1 MTRVRSDTRV
11 FWDVDTQVDFI
22 QPDGKLYVAGA
33 ETIVGN
39 LAALT
44 DFAHTSGI
52 RIVGSSDSHTVGD
65 DELSDKPDF
74 VDTYPPHCL
83 AGTPGQARIPETT
96 LRDVLVV
103 EPEAAPAEVLKRL
116 SGHDGDILFHK
127 RYFDVFTN
135 PNVGPVID
143 ALAIDE
149 VVLYGVALDVCNRY
163 AVEGLLERYPG
174 LPITLVTD
182 AVRAINEDARDELLT
197 DWQRRGVE
205 LTRTAEIVNEAG

>member
-1 MTRVRSDTRV
+1 MTRIPSDACV

-22 QPDGKLYVAGA
+22 HPNGKLHVAGA

-44 DFAHTSGI
+44 DFAHANGI
-52 RIVGSSDSHTVGD
+52 RIVGSSDSHAPTD
-65 DELSDKPDF
+65 DELSETPDF
-74 VDTYPPHCL
+74 ADTYPPHCL
-83 AGTPGQARIPETT
+83 AGTPGQQRIPETA

-103 EPEAAPAEVLKRL
+103 EPDDATADVLERL
-116 SGHDGDILFHK
+116 PGHAGDILFHK

-135 PNVGPVID
+135 PNVGPVVQ
-143 ALAIDE
+143 ALAVDE

-182 AVRAINEDARDELLT
+182 AVRAINEDRRGELLA
-197 DWQRRGVE
+197 DWQRRGVR
-205 LTRTAEIVNEAG
+205 LARTVEIIAKPR

>member
-1 MTRVRSDTRV
+1 MTRA

-22 QPDGKLYVAGA
+22 HPNGKLHVPGA

-44 DFAHTSGI
+44 SFAHSSGI
-52 RIVGSSDSHTVGD
+52 RIVGSSDSHTLND
-65 DELSDKPDF
+65 DELSEEPDF

-83 AGTPGQARIPETT
+83 AGTPGQARIPETA

-103 EPEAAPAEVLKRL
+103 EPEDAPAEVLKRL

-197 DWQRRGVE
+197 DWQHRRVK
-205 LTRTAEIVNEAG
+205 LTRTAEVVNEAG

>member
-1 MTRVRSDTRV
+1 MTRV

-22 QPDGKLYVAGA
+22 HPDGKLHVAGA
-33 ETIVGN
+33 ETIVGC

-44 DFAHTSGI
+44 DYAHANGI
-52 RIVGSSDSHTVGD
+52 RIVGSSDSHAPTD
-65 DELSDKPDF
+65 DELSEEPDF

-83 AGTPGQARIPETT
+83 AGTPGQQRIPETT
-96 LRDVLVV
+96 LRDVLMV
-103 EPEAAPAEVLKRL
+103 EPDDATAETLERL
-116 SGHDGDILFHK
+116 QDHAGDILFHK

-135 PNVGPVID
+135 PNVGPVVD

-174 LPITLVTD
+174 LPITVVTD
-182 AVRAINEDARDELLT
+182 AVRAINEDRRGELLD
-197 DWQRRGVE
+197 DWQRRGVR
-205 LTRTAEIVNEAG
+205 LARTREIVHSKLGMPHV

>member
-1 MTRVRSDTRV
+1 MTV

-22 QPDGKLYVAGA
+22 NPNGKLYVAGA

-44 DFAHTSGI
+44 DFAHSSGI
-52 RIVGSSDSHTVGD
+52 RIVGSSDSHALND
-65 DELSDKPDF
+65 DELSDEPDF

-83 AGTPGQARIPETT
+83 AGTPGQERIPETA

-103 EPEAAPAEVLKRL
+103 EPDDTPAEVLKRL
-116 SGHDGDILFHK
+116 PDHSGDILFHK

-174 LPITLVTD
+174 LPITVVTD
-182 AVRAINEDARDELLT
+182 AVRAINEDARDELLA
-197 DWQRRGVE
+197 DWQRRGVK
-205 LTRTAEIVNEAG
+205 LTRTAEVVGQAG

>member
-1 MTRVRSDTRV
+1 MTRALPTRV

-22 QPDGKLYVAGA
+22 RPDGKLHVSGA

-44 DFAHTSGI
+44 NHAHANGI
-52 RIVGSSDSHTVGD
+52 RIVGSSDSHAPTD
-65 DELSDKPDF
+65 DELSDTPDF

-83 AGTPGQARIPETT
+83 AGTPGQKRIPETA
-96 LRDVLVV
+96 LRDTLVV
-103 EPEAAPAEVLKRL
+103 EPDDATAKILARLPA
-116 SGHDGDILFHK
+116 HDGDILFHK

-135 PNVGPVID
+135 PNVGPVVD

-174 LPITLVTD
+174 LPITVVTD
-182 AVRAINEDARDELLT
+182 AVRAINEDRRGELLG
-197 DWQRRGVE
+197 DWQRRGVR
-205 LTRTAEIVNEAG
+205 LARTVEIVAKPR

>member
-1 MTRVRSDTRV
+1 MTRI

-22 QPDGKLYVAGA
+22 HPDGKLHVDGA
-33 ETIVGN
+33 ETIIGN

-44 DFAHTSGI
+44 EYAHANGI
-52 RIVGSSDSHTVGD
+52 RIIGSSDSHALND
-65 DELSDKPDF
+65 DELSDEPDF

-83 AGTPGQARIPETT
+83 AGTPGQERIPETA
-96 LRDVLVV
+96 LCDVLVV
-103 EPEAAPAEVLKRL
+103 EPDDATAEVLDRL
-116 SGHDGDILFHK
+116 PAHGGDILFHK

-163 AVEGLLERYPG
+163 AVEGLLDRYPG
-174 LPITLVTD
+174 LPIIVVTD
-182 AVRAINEDARDELLT
+182 AVRAIDEDRRSELLG
-197 DWQRRGVE
+197 DWQRRGVR
-205 LTRTAEIVNEAG
+205 LARTEEIGAMAR

>member
-1 MTRVRSDTRV
+1 MTRV

-22 QPDGKLYVAGA
+22 HPGGKLHVAGA

-44 DFAHTSGI
+44 DFAHSNRI
-52 RIVGSSDSHTVGD
+52 RIVGSSDSHTPND
-65 DELSDKPDF
+65 DELSDEPDF
-74 VDTYPPHCL
+74 AATYPPHCL
-83 AGTPGQARIPETT
+83 AGTPGQGRIPETT

-103 EPEAAPAEVLKRL
+103 EPDDAPAEVLKRL
-116 SGHDGDILFHK
+116 PGHTGDILFHK

-149 VVLYGVALDVCNRY
+149 VVVYGVALDVCNRY

-174 LPITLVTD
+174 LPITVVTD
-182 AVRAINEDARDELLT
+182 AVRAINEDARHELLA
-197 DWQRRGVE
+197 DWQRRGVK
-205 LTRTAEIVNEAG
+205 LTRTEEVVAHDE

>member
-1 MTRVRSDTRV
+1 MTRV

-22 QPDGKLYVAGA
+22 HPNGKLYVAGA

-44 DFAHTSGI
+44 DFAHSSGI
-52 RIVGSSDSHTVGD
+52 RIVGSSDSHALND
-65 DELSDKPDF
+65 DELSDEPDF

-83 AGTPGQARIPETT
+83 AGTPGQERIPETA

-103 EPEAAPAEVLKRL
+103 EPDDAPAEVLKRL
-116 SGHDGDILFHK
+116 PGHSGDILFHK

-163 AVEGLLERYPG
+163 AVEGLLGRYPG
-174 LPITLVTD
+174 LPISVVTD
-182 AVRAINEDARDELLT
+182 AVRAINEDARDELLA
-197 DWQRRGVE
+197 DWQRRGVKMA
-205 LTRTAEIVNEAG
+205 RTSEIVAKAG